1 MNDAFKALADSTRRE
16 ILSLLRQRDLTAGEI
31 AAHFEIS
38 KPSISHHLNVL
49 KQAQLVLVERS
60 GQELIYSLNTT
71 VLQEFLSDALAFFGV
86 NQDDL

>member
-1 MNDAFKALADSTRRE
+1 MNEAFKALADSTRRE
-16 ILSLLRQRDLTAGEI
+16 ILSLLRQHDLTAGEI

>member
-1 MNDAFKALADSTRRE
+1 MNEAFKALADSTRRE